1 MEMKKTE
8 KLEIE
13 LKRLMTLGE
22 KTVEKGG
29 GERFIGKEKRGENVR
44 FKKRERKSQWFCM
57 FWYWQ
62 QRSFV
67 YLI

>member
-29 GERFIGKEKRGENVR
+29 GERFIGKEKRGENVSL
-44 FKKRERKSQWFCM
+44 KKERERVNG
-57 FWYWQ
+57 
-62 QRSFV
+62 FV
-67 YLI
+67 CFGIGNSEALFT